1 MQKQTIKGQAPQRK
15 RRAIELFSVELNFR
29 PKTVA
34 SKRAYKRCE
43 KHRNR
48 EA

>member
-1 MQKQTIKGQAPQRK
+1 MQKQMIKGKAPRRK
-15 RRAIELFSVELNFR
+15 RRAIELFSIELNFR

-34 SKRAYKRCE
+34 NKRAYKRRE